1 MSRRK
6 EIKAQQIDSYKLHF
20 SKQSDKEIH
29 LRLAEF
35 YDEKTVSIRTVKKWT
50 SKFKKL
56 DSALVKDDAEFEW
69 NKCDEH
75 AIPWPQSRR
84 MIDMAYEYTLRNK
97 HILPSWREV
106 KWWTRISQTMPD
118 MDDFEIMQ
126 LADAYVK
133 REWSQIIDDVILN
146 FQDLDG
152 YLIYQPYR
160 GEQEGQSR
168 KEGYAEFLKRIYPEF
183 NSGS

>member
-1 MSRRK
+1 MSRTI

-29 LRLAEF
+29 LRLAE
-35 YDEKTVSIRTVKKWT
+35 YYQGKTISMRTLKKWT
-50 SKFKKL
+50 SKFKNL
-56 DSALVKDDAEFEW
+56 DPELIKDDSEFEW
-69 NKCDEH
+69 NKCEEH
-75 AIPWPQSRR
+75 SIPWPQSRR
-84 MIDMAYEYTLRNK
+84 IIDMAYQYALRNK

-106 KWWTRISQTMPD
+106 KWWIRISQTMPD
-118 MDDFEIMQ
+118 MDDSEVMQ

-133 REWSQIIDDVILN
+133 REWSQIIDEVVLS

-160 GEQEGQSR
+160 QEQENHSR
-168 KEGYAEFLKRIYPEF
+168 KEGYTEFLKRIYPE
-183 NSGS
+183 NKLGG